1 VNLSDVRALALE
13 LADVADALSM
23 AAFNDVREV
32 RTKAD
37 GSVVTATDL
46 RIEQELR
53 ARILAEFPDHRVMG
67 EEEGLSAGDG
77 AAPRWIIDPIDATTN
92 FVKGNPIFATL
103 IGVEVD
109 GRDAVGVISAP
120 ALVSRWDGIVG
131 EGARHDGRPVRVS
144 EVASLTA
151 AEVSFGALSDIE
163 RLTPGLLSVLAVGTE
178 RQRGYGDFWAYCL
191 LASGSTDVV
200 LEAQLNHWDLAAVRA
215 LVVAAGGRITDLDGV
230 DRSDGGSAVATNG
243 MLHDEVLDLV
253 RSHRVV

>member
-1 VNLSDVRALALE
+1 VNFSDVRALAHE

-23 AAFNDVREV
+23 AAFAGVRDV

-37 GSVVTATDL
+37 GSVVTATDV

-53 ARILAEFPDHRVMG
+53 ARILAEYPDHRVVG
-67 EEEGLSAGDG
+67 EEEGASEGDPE
-77 AAPRWIIDPIDATTN
+77 APRWIIDPIDATTN

-103 IGVEVD
+103 IGFELD
-109 GRDAVGVISAP
+109 GEDTVGVVSAP
-120 ALVSRWDGIVG
+120 ALATRWDGIVG
-131 EGARHDGRPVRVS
+131 RGARQDGLPVTVS
-144 EVASLTA
+144 GVSSLA
-151 AEVSFGALSDIE
+151 GAEVSLGALSDIE
-163 RLTPGLLSVLAVGTE
+163 RILPGLLSSLATRTE

-215 LVVAAGGRITDLDGV
+215 LVLAAGGRITDLDGT

-243 MLHDEVLDLV
+243 PLHEEVLDLV
-253 RSHRVV
+253 RTHRGA